1 MKLSRFNHWLNY
13 RALSALAVPL
23 LTSCFVLT
31 GCFGGTAAQQLV
43 RAIFIQG
50 ADKATAAAVD
60 AHNRNEKLA
69 AQYQVPKIT
78 ELNDYQIIFLSS
90 GFEYVNPQIG
100 ALPQAPAI
108 AATPEPAL
116 AFAPAEPAEK
126 MLRVSKLVYVEVWNL
141 LLGDEKQHQLEKASL
156 QGSPLIPPR
165 EEWSQWYVA
174 VGSTENVSTGNKQAI
189 TFLIPP
195 EIGKMRSGAR
205 ALVELPNNGELSIAR
220 YALN

>member
-13 RALSALAVPL
+13 RALPALAAL
-23 LTSCFVLT
+23 LLA
-31 GCFGGTAAQQLV
+31 GCFGGTAAQQLA
-43 RAIFIQG
+43 RSIFIQG

-69 AQYQVPKIT
+69 AQNHAPNNT
-78 ELNDYQIIFLSS
+78 ELNDLQIIFLRS
-90 GFEYVNPQIG
+90 GFEYVHPQIE
-100 ALPQAPAI
+100 ALPQTSAI
-108 AATPEPAL
+108 AP
-116 AFAPAEPAEK
+116 APAEPADK

-141 LLGDEKQHQLEKASL
+141 LLGDEKQRQLEKASL

-174 VGSTENVSTGNKQAI
+174 VGSVENVNSGNKQAI

-195 EIGKMRSGAR
+195 DIGKMRSGDR

>member
-13 RALSALAVPL
+13 RALPALAAL
-23 LTSCFVLT
+23 LLT
-31 GCFGGTAAQQLV
+31 GCLGGTAAQQLV

-69 AQYQVPKIT
+69 AQYQAPKNT
-78 ELNDYQIIFLSS
+78 ELNDYQIIFLRS
-90 GFEYVNPQIG
+90 GFEYVHPQIE
-100 ALPQAPAI
+100 ALPQAPAN
-108 AATPEPAL
+108 AAT
-116 AFAPAEPAEK
+116 PAEPAEK

-174 VGSTENVSTGNKQAI
+174 VGSTENVSSGNKLAI

-195 EIGKMRSGAR
+195 EIGKMRSGSK

>member
-1 MKLSRFNHWLNY
+1 MKLSRLDHWLNY
-13 RALSALAVPL
+13 SALPALAAL
-23 LTSCFVLT
+23 LLT
-31 GCFGGTAAQQLV
+31 GCFGGTAAQQLI

-69 AQYQVPKIT
+69 AQYQVPKNT

-90 GFEYVNPQIG
+90 GFEYVHPQIE
-100 ALPQAPAI
+100 ALPQAPAN
-108 AATPEPAL
+108 ATTPVL
-116 AFAPAEPAEK
+116 APAEPAEK
-126 MLRVSKLVYVEVWNL
+126 MLRVSRLVYVEVWNL

-156 QGSPLIPPR
+156 QGSTLIPPR

-174 VGSTENVSTGNKQAI
+174 VGSAENVSSGNKQAI